1 MRLSR
6 KLGRVQYNGHRD
18 IDRWQHDEMDQPG
31 FLEETASEYGCT
43 SKRRAGKEKRGT
55 ARVDRVAAPTLL

>member
-43 SKRRAGKEKRGT
+43 SKEELEKKRGT

>member
-31 FLEETASEYGCT
+31 FLEEAASEYGCT
-43 SKRRAGKEKRGT
+43 SKEELEKKKRHGKG
-55 ARVDRVAAPTLL
+55 

>member
-18 IDRWQHDEMDQPG
+18 IDRQHDEMDQPG

-43 SKRRAGKEKRGT
+43 SKEEPEKKKRPGKG
-55 ARVDRVAAPTLL
+55 

>member
-43 SKRRAGKEKRGT
+43 SKKSWKRKRGT